1 MPLDG
6 KRVSELSRVSKTTED
21 ALLVVDNGGKE
32 LNSIFVRDL
41 VVSSSSGNGFD
52 FIGTEE
58 EFNTALLSGKIT
70 DETVSLVTDDVYSID
85 EELGGITESLNNKA
99 DADLGNITDSG
110 KETAVSWG
118 RNFVN
123 TNQTVASGTTGIAG
137 TYNLGFTDGKVRIGV
152 FACGMSTTKDGFSN
166 MTIKTDIVAE
176 ACVVTGTNNG
186 FAAQSTVTLPFVNS
200 VSIAFPSTGAGIGT
214 STVKLIGYF
223 E

>member
-6 KRVSELSRVSKTTED
+6 KRVNELSRVSKTTED

-85 EELGGITESLNNKA
+85 EELGGIKESLNNKA
-99 DADLGNITDSG
+99 DLSLGNATPS
-110 KETAVSWG
+110 KEFIENAIAWSAPDFTAGVDKGWA
-118 RNFVN
+118 NFTAESYGWIYVYSALN
-123 TNQTVASGTTGIAG
+123 EQTVTVSVNG
-137 TYNLGFTDGKVRIGV
+137 
-152 FACGMSTTKDGFSN
+152 
-166 MTIKTDIVAE
+166 AE
-176 ACVVTGTNNG
+176 VYRNGNNG
-186 FAAQSTVTLPFVNS
+186 YADYIGSMARVSKGESVTVS
-200 VSIAFPSTGAGIGT
+200 GSARYGASITFYPCKGVTNG
-214 STVKLIGYF
+214 
-223 E
+223 

>member
-85 EELGGITESLNNKA
+85 EELGGIKESLNNKA
-99 DADLGNITDSG
+99 DIDLNNVNPTDMFKTTSVEWIMPDINRQVSTGLTGNPTS
-110 KETAVSWG
+110 
-118 RNFVN
+118 
-123 TNQTVASGTTGIAG
+123 
-137 TYNLGFTDGKVRIGV
+137 
-152 FACGMSTTKDGFSN
+152 STTTSFTCPTYGWIQMYATKNTSGNTLNFYLNNVVRASFPAFSSTFGN
-166 MTIKTDIVAE
+166 LMWPVSVGDVIRFSTD
-176 ACVVTGTNNG
+176 
-186 FAAQSTVTLPFVNS
+186 
-200 VSIAFPSTGAGIGT
+200 STGATWSI
-214 STVKLIGYF
+214 SSCYF
-223 E
+223 FPCKGVSL